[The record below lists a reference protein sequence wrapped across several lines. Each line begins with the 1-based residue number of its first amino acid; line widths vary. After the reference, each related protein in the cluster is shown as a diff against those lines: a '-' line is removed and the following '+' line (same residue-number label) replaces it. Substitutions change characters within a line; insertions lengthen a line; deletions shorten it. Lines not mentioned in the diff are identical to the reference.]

1 MGKAGKLF
9 RALKS
14 ILKDPSLLNHVLD
27 DNEQWRNRV
36 EADYPGFKQL
46 PVIELF
52 DVISTNFDTVSP
64 YSFLSGGSMPTD
76 LLLLKGLAGKFDEC
90 RYFEIGT
97 WRGESVANVAEIA
110 AKCVT
115 IDLSETEKRKLGFD
129 DDYIKEYARFSQK
142 LTNVEHVRANTKELD
157 FSVFG
162 KFDLAFI
169 DGDHH
174 YESIKRDTV
183 NVTQN
188 LVHENSIIVW
198 HDYAFHPEQIRYET
212 LKAVLDSIPKELQ
225 SRLYFIKNTL
235 CAVYL
240 PEFQNDS
247 ENKTNYFTVKI
258 NPGK

>member
-46 PVIELF
+46 SVIELF

-97 WRGESVANVAEIA
+97 WRGESVANVAQIA
-110 AKCVT
+110 DHCLT
-115 IDLSETEKRKLGFD
+115 IDLPETEKRQLGFD
-129 DDYIKEYARFSQK
+129 ETYINEYARFSKNLQ
-142 LTNVEHVRANTKELD
+142 NVKHLQVNTAALD
-157 FSVFG
+157 FASLG
-162 KFDLAFI
+162 KFDLVFI

-174 YESIKRDTV
+174 YNTIVRDTR
-183 NVTQN
+183 NVLSN
-188 LVHENSIIVW
+188 NIHEKSIIVW
-198 HDYAFHPEQIRYET
+198 HDYAFHPESIRYET
-212 LKAVLDSIPKELQ
+212 LNAIAESIPEELH
-225 SRLYFIKNTL
+225 SRLYFVKNTL